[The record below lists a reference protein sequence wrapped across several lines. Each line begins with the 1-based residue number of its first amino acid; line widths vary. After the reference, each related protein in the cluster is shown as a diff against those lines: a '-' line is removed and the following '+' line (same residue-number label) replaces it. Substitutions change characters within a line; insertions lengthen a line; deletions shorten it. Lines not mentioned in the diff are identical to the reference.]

1 MEFDDQPD
9 HDVSSA
15 ASLSPSLRPV
25 SIDHD
30 LLDEPA
36 EPSRH
41 HKRHS
46 IASDSDFQLPAPHP
60 VPLSDIARGA
70 RSRPIA
76 TGPKRISTTIRP
88 SLPIN
93 MLPSAPASPPTP
105 APSPTPFQQRSLSW
119 HDAETDEDALLREMR
134 HKFAVMSDSQ
144 RQRLLAEVLNMC
156 SSNQLSFVAQFVS
169 PRLKKDPFEHL
180 PDELCLRVSLSL
192 CSLLV
197 HVTNPFR
204 SCVLSMSRGV

>member
-1 MEFDDQPD
+1 MDFDDHHD
-9 HDVSSA
+9 HELSSA
-15 ASLSPSLRPV
+15 TSLSPTLQPHP
-25 SIDHD
+25 IDHD
-30 LLDEPA
+30 LLDELP
-36 EPSRH
+36 ESSRH

-46 IASDSDFQLPAPHP
+46 LAADADFQLPAPHP
-60 VPLSDIARGA
+60 VPLSEIARGA

-76 TGPKRISTTIRP
+76 TGPKRISTTIQP

-119 HDAETDEDALLREMR
+119 HDAEGDEDALLKEMR
-134 HKFAVMSDSQ
+134 HKFAVMNDSQ

-156 SSNQLSFVAQFVS
+156 SNSQLSFVAHYVS

-180 PDELCLRVSLSL
+180 PDELCLRVSSTPATLAFT
-192 CSLLV
+192 LLTYIGAV
-197 HVTNPFR
+197 FY
-204 SCVLSMSRGV
+204 